1 MRLSQLFYYIQVMVI
16 TLLLSSHVG
25 AAIND
30 KMVKTPRRS
39 GITLFTDDFSGYEN
53 GSSGSPP
60 WNVYWGNAKV
70 TDRAYL
76 LYSVEAKSYDE
87 TYSALSALH
96 AEWRNYRVS
105 LMVKTEKQLR
115 SSMPNP
121 WEVAWILFRFRDIH
135 NFYYFILKTNGI
147 ELGKREN
154 GDFFGPSSQI
164 FLYTRDSPTLRLGE
178 WYNLRIEAL
187 NINDSAVRIRVW
199 INAEMVID
207 YLDAETILL
216 YGGIALYV
224 EDAVSAFDDVIV
236 EKI

>member
-1 MRLSQLFYYIQVMVI
+1 
-16 TLLLSSHVG
+16 
-25 AAIND
+25 
-30 KMVKTPRRS
+30 MVKTPSRS

-60 WNVYWGNAKV
+60 WYVYWGNAKV
-70 TDRAYL
+70 TDGAYL

-105 LMVKTEKQLR
+105 LRVKTEKQLR

-121 WEVAWILFRFRDIH
+121 WEVAWILFRFQNIY
-135 NFYYFILKTNGI
+135 NFYYFILKTNGV

-164 FLYTRDSPTLRLGE
+164 FLYTHGSPTLQFGE
-178 WYNLRIEAL
+178 WYNFRIEVL
-187 NINDSAVRIRVW
+187 NMNNNAVKIRVW
-199 INAEMVID
+199 INGKIVVD
-207 YLDAETILL
+207 YLDTETTLL

-224 EDAVSAFDDVIV
+224 EDSVSAFDDVIV

>member
-1 MRLSQLFYYIQVMVI
+1 MVI

-25 AAIND
+25 AALND
-30 KMVKTPRRS
+30 KMVKTPSRS

-60 WNVYWGNAKV
+60 WYVYWGNAKV
-70 TDRAYL
+70 TDGAYL

-105 LMVKTEKQLR
+105 LRVKTEKQLR

-121 WEVAWILFRFRDIH
+121 WEVAWILFRFQNIY
-135 NFYYFILKTNGI
+135 NFYYFILKTNGV

-164 FLYTRDSPTLRLGE
+164 FLYTHGSPTLQFGE
-178 WYNLRIEAL
+178 WYNFRIEVL
-187 NINDSAVRIRVW
+187 NMNNNAVKIRVW
-199 INAEMVID
+199 INGKIVVD
-207 YLDAETILL
+207 YLDTETTLL

-224 EDAVSAFDDVIV
+224 EDSVSAFDDVIV